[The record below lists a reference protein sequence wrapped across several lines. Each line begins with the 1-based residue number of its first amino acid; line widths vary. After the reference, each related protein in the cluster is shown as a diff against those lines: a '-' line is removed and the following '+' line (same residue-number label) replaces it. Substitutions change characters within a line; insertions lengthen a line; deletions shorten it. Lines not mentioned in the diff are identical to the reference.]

1 MGQPQRPEGK
11 PESEDETKQL
21 PSVSTETAEFIAL
34 DPSEDPVAEIAS
46 PSFRPAFRGYDRGSV
61 DDYVRRV
68 TEIIAELHASRSPR
82 AAVKRALD
90 RVGRETAGILQN
102 ARDTAD
108 EITLQSSKRAEERV
122 TEAEREA
129 ARLRSEAEAARASAG
144 RGDGRDLGGAPP
156 DRREHEQA
164 RRAPAGH
171 RLSGSG
177 GLPGRQPERVQG
189 PAEGSGE
196 ARGDGGGEARQ
207 PVTIVKLSE
216 RGVDRRPDAV
226 AVMATV

>member
-21 PSVSTETAEFIAL
+21 APVSTETAEFIAL

-46 PSFRPAFRGYDRGSV
+46 PAFRPAFRGYDRRSV

-129 ARLRSEAEAARASAG
+129 ARLRSEAEAHVRALDAATDEIWVERRRIVDSTSK
-144 RGDGRDLGGAPP
+144 LGERLQGIAEEAAADFPADNP
-156 DRREHEQA
+156 NGSKEQQKA
-164 RRAPAGH
+164 
-171 RLSGSG
+171 L
-177 GLPGRQPERVQG
+177 EK
-189 PAEGSGE
+189 PAEK
-196 ARGDGGGEARQ
+196 
-207 PVTIVKLSE
+207 PVS
-216 RGVDRRPDAV
+216 R
-226 AVMATV
+226 

>member
-1 MGQPQRPEGK
+1 MGRPERPEGK

-46 PSFRPAFRGYDRGSV
+46 PAFRPAFRGYDRRSV

-108 EITLQSSKRAEERV
+108 EITVQSTKRAEERL

-129 ARLRSEAEAARASAG
+129 ARLRSEAEAHVRALDAATDEIWVERRRIVDSTNK
-144 RGDGRDLGGAPP
+144 LGERLQTIAEEAASDFPADNPNGSKEE
-156 DRREHEQA
+156 RK
-164 RRAPAGH
+164 PAGK
-171 RLSGSG
+171 
-177 GLPGRQPERVQG
+177 
-189 PAEGSGE
+189 
-196 ARGDGGGEARQ
+196 
-207 PVTIVKLSE
+207 PVS
-216 RGVDRRPDAV
+216 P
-226 AVMATV
+226 

>member
-46 PSFRPAFRGYDRGSV
+46 PAFRPAFRGYDRRSV

-108 EITLQSSKRAEERV
+108 EITVQSSQRAQERV
-122 TEAEREA
+122 TE
-129 ARLRSEAEAARASAG
+129 RAS
-144 RGDGRDLGGAPP
+144 RRDGASVPRP
-156 DRREHEQA
+156 DQRPRRRLT
-164 RRAPAGH
+164 RRAVG
-171 RLSGSG
+171 
-177 GLPGRQPERVQG
+177 
-189 PAEGSGE
+189 
-196 ARGDGGGEARQ
+196 
-207 PVTIVKLSE
+207 
-216 RGVDRRPDAV
+216 
-226 AVMATV
+226 

>member
-1 MGQPQRPEGK
+1 MGRPERPEGK

-46 PSFRPAFRGYDRGSV
+46 PAFRPAFRGYDRRSV

-90 RVGRETAGILQN
+90 RVGRETTGILQN

-108 EITLQSSKRAEERV
+108 EITVQSTKRAEERL

-129 ARLRSEAEAARASAG
+129 ARLRSEAEAHVRALDAATDEIWVERRRIVDSTNK
-144 RGDGRDLGGAPP
+144 LGERLQTIAEEAASDFPADNPNGSKDEAK
-156 DRREHEQA
+156 RLEE
-164 RRAPAGH
+164 PAGK
-171 RLSGSG
+171 
-177 GLPGRQPERVQG
+177 
-189 PAEGSGE
+189 PAS
-196 ARGDGGGEARQ
+196 
-207 PVTIVKLSE
+207 S
-216 RGVDRRPDAV
+216 
-226 AVMATV
+226 

>member
-11 PESEDETKQL
+11 PASEDETKQL

-46 PSFRPAFRGYDRGSV
+46 PSFRPSFRGYERRSV

-108 EITLQSSKRAEERV
+108 EITVQSSKRAQERV
-122 TEAEREA
+122 TDAEREA
-129 ARLRSEAEAARASAG
+129 ARLRSEAEAHVRALDAATDEIWVERRRIVESTSK
-144 RGDGRDLGGAPP
+144 LGERLQGIATAAAA
-156 DRREHEQA
+156 DF
-164 RRAPAGH
+164 PADNPN
-171 RLSGSG
+171 GSKDQQKS
-177 GLPGRQPERVQG
+177 LEK
-189 PAEGSGE
+189 PAEKPEQESAE
-196 ARGDGGGEARQ
+196 K
-207 PVTIVKLSE
+207 PV
-216 RGVDRRPDAV
+216 RP
-226 AVMATV
+226 

>member
-1 MGQPQRPEGK
+1 MGRPERPEGK

-46 PSFRPAFRGYDRGSV
+46 PAFRPAFRGYDRRSV

-102 ARDTAD
+102 ARETAD
-108 EITLQSSKRAEERV
+108 GITLQSRTRADERRQ
-122 TEAEREA
+122 EAEREA
-129 ARLRSEAEAARASAG
+129 RRLRAEAEAHVRALDAATDEIWVERRRIVESTHNLGERLQTIAAG
-144 RGDGRDLGGAPP
+144 AAAEFPADGEGDGEGRRTGPRPAA
-156 DRREHEQA
+156 DRPKAEEQA
-164 RRAPAGH
+164 QKE
-171 RLSGSG
+171 SEKK
-177 GLPGRQPERVQG
+177 PEKK
-189 PAEGSGE
+189 
-196 ARGDGGGEARQ
+196 
-207 PVTIVKLSE
+207 PVST
-216 RGVDRRPDAV
+216 
-226 AVMATV
+226 

>member
-1 MGQPQRPEGK
+1 MGPSERPEGK

-34 DPSEDPVAEIAS
+34 DPSEDPVAEVAS
-46 PSFRPAFRGYDRGSV
+46 PSFRPAFRGYDRRAV

-90 RVGRETAGILQN
+90 RVGRETVGILQN

-108 EITLQSSKRAEERV
+108 EITVQSTKRAEERL

-129 ARLRSEAEAARASAG
+129 ARLRSEAEAHVRALDAATDEIWVERRRIVDSTNK
-144 RGDGRDLGGAPP
+144 LGERLQTIAEDAALDFPADNPNGS
-156 DRREHEQA
+156 REEQKPA
-164 RRAPAGH
+164 EKPAGK
-171 RLSGSG
+171 
-177 GLPGRQPERVQG
+177 
-189 PAEGSGE
+189 
-196 ARGDGGGEARQ
+196 
-207 PVTIVKLSE
+207 PVS
-216 RGVDRRPDAV
+216 P
-226 AVMATV
+226 

>member
-1 MGQPQRPEGK
+1 MGGSERPEGK

-21 PSVSTETAEFIAL
+21 PSVRTETAEFIAL

-46 PSFRPAFRGYDRGSV
+46 PSFRPAFRGYDRRSV

-90 RVGRETAGILQN
+90 RVGRETVGILQN

-108 EITLQSSKRAEERV
+108 EITVQSTKRAEERL

-129 ARLRSEAEAARASAG
+129 ARLRSEAEAHVRLDAATDEIWVERRRIVDSTNK
-144 RGDGRDLGGAPP
+144 LGERLQTIAEEAALDFPADSPNGSREGA
-156 DRREHEQA
+156 EA
-164 RRAPAGH
+164 A
-171 RLSGSG
+171 
-177 GLPGRQPERVQG
+177 
-189 PAEGSGE
+189 GE
-196 ARGDGGGEARQ
+196 ARGEAGQ
-207 PVTIVKLSE
+207 PLTSVKLSD
-216 RGVDRRPDAV
+216 RGADRSPDAV
-226 AVMATV
+226 AVMVTV